1 MYYVSSSSPFYV
13 WAKEFFLKPIQ
24 LLFTYVN
31 MIIVE
36 EVNCFACASKGGNN
50 RGLSWVIIKP
60 FGRSLFSSDVIYENY
75 NVLNTYQLPAAFL
88 VSWNCDIHEWEYK
101 FSHINKRFWWYL
113 HRSKNGLCIRIFNHE
128 WSSSHLESIKSLG
141 SKKTS
146 FQSKFFWKNQQR
158 KSIHSKV
165 DGKLV

>member
-13 WAKEFFLKPIQ
+13 WAKEFFFFKKKPIQ

-50 RGLSWVIIKP
+50 RGLSGVIIKP

-88 VSWNCDIHEWEYK
+88 VS
-101 FSHINKRFWWYL
+101 
-113 HRSKNGLCIRIFNHE
+113 
-128 WSSSHLESIKSLG
+128 
-141 SKKTS
+141 
-146 FQSKFFWKNQQR
+146 
-158 KSIHSKV
+158 
-165 DGKLV
+165 